1 MAASNPTPTLS
12 TSTHPPHRFSPPPLQ
27 FPAENAPPPSKQPF
41 LRHLAALS
49 LISFFSIW
57 GTLTREG
64 LVALNTY
71 DGMSIKPLIWAQ
83 AVGCFAMG
91 WCIGNQKQI
100 EGW

>member
-1 MAASNPTPTLS
+1 MSANPTS
-12 TSTHPPHRFSPPPLQ
+12 TSTSTSNHFSPPPLQ
-27 FPAENAPPPSKQPF
+27 FPAENAPAPAPSNQPL

-49 LISFFSIW
+49 LITFFSIW

-71 DGMSIKPLIWAQ
+71 NGNSVKPLIWAQ
-83 AVGCFAMG
+83 AVGCLAMG